1 MEKELKRLKHNL
13 SSKNSSVRKKQ
24 KEIELAKNK
33 KELEVKYIQLRNEIK
48 ELHQV
53 QNKQ

>member
-13 SSKNSSVRKKQ
+13 SSKNSSVRRKQ

-33 KELEVKYIQLRNEIK
+33 KELEVKYIKLKKEIR
-48 ELHQV
+48 ELHHV